1 MNNKQIVR
9 KYFKENAQSIREE
22 IIELVTRFVKE
33 KTVNVPTDQ
42 LTKHPYLKF
51 RGEEYKVAEIVKEKM
66 EEYKIPYNEYSKMKE
81 RPNVIGY
88 LGNKSTD
95 KSLMMPAHMD
105 VVPAGDG
112 WDTDPY
118 EVTLK
123 DEKLYGRGTSDNK
136 GQLASILVA
145 SKIMKELG
153 LDKELNGELQIAAL
167 SDEEAGDPDGIDYGV
182 GYLLEEKI
190 INPTYAIIP
199 DIGEYMKSIDVAE
212 KGRTCIE
219 ITAIGKQAHGSTPER
234 GINAIYMMSSLIEE
248 LKNMKFEYEVHPVLE
263 HPSMNIGMINGGAAV
278 NIVPGKCS
286 ILVDIRTV
294 PGMTV
299 DKLLSQFQKCTDK
312 VKDGK
317 FEMDVI
323 DTSEPHGIDPNNIVV
338 DAIKENAKEVLGF
351 EPVPIGMGG
360 GTYAKGLCLNGTI
373 AVGWGI
379 GNDETFHVANEYI
392 EIEQLMSFAELTCL
406 LALDLLK

>member
-1 MNNKQIVR
+1 MSNKKIVR
-9 KYFKENAQSIREE
+9 DYFEKNKKSIREE

-42 LTKHPYLKF
+42 LSKHPYLKL
-51 RGEEYKVAEIVKEKM
+51 RGEEFRVADIVKEKM
-66 EEYKIPYNEYSKMKE
+66 TEYNIPFNEYSKMKE
-81 RPNVIGY
+81 RPNIIGT

-145 SKIMKELG
+145 SKIMLELG

-190 INPTYAIIP
+190 IDPTYAVIP

-212 KGRTCIE
+212 KGRTCVE

-248 LKNMKFEYEVHPVLE
+248 LKNMKFEYEVHPVLQ
-263 HPSMNIGMINGGAAV
+263 HPSMNIGMISGGAAT

-286 ILVDIRTV
+286 ISIDIRTV

-299 DKLLSQFQKCTDK
+299 DNVLGQFQKCINK

-317 FEMDVI
+317 FEMKVA
-323 DTSEPHGIDPNNIVV
+323 DTSEPHGINPDNIVV

-351 EPVPIGMGG
+351 EPVTIGMGG

>member
-1 MNNKQIVR
+1 MNNKQAI
-9 KYFKENAQSIREE
+9 KNYFKENNQNIKEE
-22 IIELVTRFVKE
+22 IIELVKRFVRE

-42 LTKHPYLKF
+42 LSKHPYLKL
-51 RGEEYKVAEIVKEKM
+51 RGEEYRVADIVKEKLD
-66 EEYKIPYNEYSKMKE
+66 EYNIPFKEYSKMKE
-81 RPNVIGY
+81 RPNIIGS
-88 LGNKSTD
+88 LGNKSTE
-95 KSLMMPAHMD
+95 KSLLMPAHMD

-145 SKIMKELG
+145 SKILKELG
-153 LDKELNGELQIAAL
+153 LDEELKGELQIAAL

-182 GYLLEEKI
+182 GYLLEEKL
-190 INPTYAIIP
+190 INPTYAVIP
-199 DIGEYMKSIDVAE
+199 DIGEYMKSIDIAE

-219 ITAIGKQAHGSTPER
+219 ITAIGKQAHGSTPDR
-234 GINAIYMMSSLIEE
+234 GINAIYMMSSLIE
-248 LKNMKFEYEVHPVLE
+248 KIKKMKFEYEVHPVLE
-263 HPSMNIGMINGGAAV
+263 HPSMNIGMISGGAAT

-286 ILVDIRTV
+286 IAIDIRTV
-294 PGMTV
+294 PGMTINNI
-299 DKLLSQFQKCTDK
+299 LGQFQKCIDEIE
-312 VKDGK
+312 GNN
-317 FEMDVI
+317 FEMKVT

-338 DAIKENAKEVLGF
+338 DTIKANAKEVLGF
-351 EPVPIGMGG
+351 EPITIGMGG

-392 EIEQLMSFAELTCL
+392 EIEQLMSFAELTCM